1 VKKYALIFICLLFLA
16 SCAAPPHE
24 AVIQNAGPYPENYR
38 NLVKCYLAETLEN
51 PESLKDFKIQK
62 APEVVTLDTYYGFI
76 PLYEGQKV
84 WETFIVFNVKN
95 ANGVYIGPDM
105 HVVWIR
111 HNRIVAYDYEDV
123 ELDYRV
129 RQRLGGACPPG
140 ADQKD
145 RPSD

>member
-1 VKKYALIFICLLFLA
+1 MKKYLLILLCLLFLA

-38 NLVKCYLAETLEN
+38 DMIKCYLEETLQN
-51 PESLKDFKIQK
+51 PESLKGFKIQK
-62 APEVVTLDTYYGFI
+62 PPEVVTLDTYYGFI

-84 WETFIVFNVKN
+84 WEVFIVFNVKN

-111 HNRIVAYDYEDV
+111 HNRIVAYDYEEV

-129 RQRLGGACPPG
+129 KHRIGGSCKPG
-140 ADQKD
+140 EEQTDQ
-145 RPSD
+145 PSD